1 MNDDV
6 QVVFGEGVGEVGDE
20 DEDGG
25 GQEGGEDAAGERP
38 RQLEHNFKTRV
49 LVLQFKLEHKGDL

>member
-1 MNDDV
+1 MDDDL
-6 QVVFGEGVGEVGDE
+6 QVVFGEGIGEVGDK

-38 RQLEHNFKTRV
+38 RQLEHHFKTRV
-49 LVLQFKLEHKGDL
+49 LVLKFKLEHKGDL

>member
-1 MNDDV
+1 M

-20 DEDGG
+20 DKDGG
-25 GQEGGEDAAGERP
+25 GQEGGEDAAGEGP

>member
-1 MNDDV
+1 M

-20 DEDGG
+20 DKDGG
-25 GQEGGEDAAGERP
+25 GQEGGEDAAGERA

-49 LVLQFKLEHKGDL
+49 LVLEFELESKNDL

>member
-1 MNDDV
+1 M
-6 QVVFGEGVGEVGDE
+6 QVVFGEGIGKVGDE

-49 LVLQFKLEHKGDL
+49 LVLEFELLHKGDL